1 MLNLRAKIS
10 ESLSKKIGTPENQVA
25 LIITMLC
32 VIPFTFINYFIHG
45 RKIRLIY
52 SLVLGFLFQYSIYK
66 INTLHILISAIFTYL
81 FIRFFGR
88 KYTAYY
94 VFIFS
99 LVYLSYLQIKKMFRT
114 YQGWKIDDPT
124 TIYMMSIC
132 KFSSLAFSYED
143 GEKKEED
150 LKNEHHKEYR
160 VVEMPS
166 LLEVLSFVYFYP
178 TAIIGPSIEYK
189 DFINFICET
198 DCYSKLNEKILYILK
213 NGFLY
218 FFGSFACMGIYAVL
232 AQKLPV
238 SRVVEEDFGKHNIFY
253 VLAYI
258 YFSVPG
264 VRARYY
270 SGWLLSYATVIFSG
284 AAYTEK
290 KDKDGKTII
299 TLEKGSYGSI
309 VTCEWGINPKDSMTD
324 WNNTIHLWLKYN
336 VYTRV
341 INIKRKPFE
350 NNWAIAGLCTFIS
363 SAVWHGFYLTYY
375 LTFGLLFFYQSA
387 SAVLNKLEF
396 YDWIRKTKFL
406 LPIASIFNG
415 LAFET
420 IGIFFFNLKW
430 DKAMIGAK
438 NMKYYPVISII
449 GLYIITK
456 MIKVKKV
463 KKDSKKKDEIKEN
476 KRKKIQ

>member
-1 MLNLRAKIS
+1 MMNLRAQIS
-10 ESLSKKIGTPENQVA
+10 ENLSKKIGAPENQIA

-32 VIPFTFINYFIHG
+32 IIPFSFLNYFIHG

-52 SLVLGFLFQYSIYK
+52 SLVLGFLFQFSIYK
-66 INTLHILISAIFTYL
+66 LNTFHIFISAIFTYL
-81 FIRFFGR
+81 FIKFCGR
-88 KYTAYY
+88 KYSAYY
-94 VFIFS
+94 VFIGS
-99 LVYLSYLQIKKMFRT
+99 LIYLSYLHVKRMFRT
-114 YQGWKIDDPT
+114 FEGWKIDDPT

-143 GEKKEED
+143 GEKKDEEF
-150 LKNEHHKEYR
+150 KNSHHREYK
-160 VVEMPS
+160 VVEMPN

-178 TAIIGPSIEYK
+178 TSIIGPSIEYK

-218 FFGSFACMGIYAVL
+218 FIGSFACMGFYAVL

-253 VLAYI
+253 VLGYI
-258 YFSVPG
+258 YLCIPG

-270 SGWLLSYATVIFSG
+270 SGWLLSYATVIFTG

-290 KDKDGKTII
+290 KDKDGNTII
-299 TLEKGSYGSI
+299 TLEKGIYGSI

-341 INIKRKPFE
+341 VNIKRKPFE
-350 NNWAIAGLCTFIS
+350 NNWAIASFCTFIS
-363 SAVWHGFYLTYY
+363 SAVWHGYYLTYY
-375 LTFGLLFFYQSA
+375 ITFGLLYFYQSS
-387 SAVLNKLEF
+387 SAVLNKIGF
-396 YDWIRKTKFL
+396 YDWIYKTKFL
-406 LPIASIFNG
+406 IPIASIFNG

-430 DKAMIGAK
+430 DKAIIGAR
-438 NMKYYPVISII
+438 NMKYYPFISIM
-449 GLYIITK
+449 GLYFITQIISRLVR
-456 MIKVKKV
+456 VKKPHKDLKEKDV
-463 KKDSKKKDEIKEN
+463 KN
-476 KRKKIQ
+476 KKIQ